1 MISIATTYYNRK
13 IQFINTLKSLELSK
27 IKDFEVIA
35 VDDCSDDNQRIED
48 LEKRFKFLKVHRI
61 NKKDKWYHNP
71 CIPFNIA
78 FSLCKG
84 DKIIIQNAECLHY
97 SDILSR
103 TEENLNDSNYLS
115 FANYSI
121 DQDTTERIN
130 KCEKIKEF
138 IDSYPMNDNRFDF
151 YGNGVNGWY
160 NHGVYRPC
168 AFHFCSAITR
178 SNLIELNGF
187 DESYANGICYDDN
200 EILYRINLKGLKII
214 FEDDFKSI
222 HQYHEKFYY
231 NKDNYM
237 SLENINRNIFHNLTQ
252 RRLSYKVNNRNI
264 FKYD

>member
-1 MISIATTYYNRK
+1 MISIVTTYFNRK
-13 IQFINTLKSLELSK
+13 KQFINTLKSLELSK
-27 IKDFEVIA
+27 VKDFEVIA
-35 VDDCSDDNQRIED
+35 VDDGSDENECIKN
-48 LEKRFKFLKVHRI
+48 LESDFKFLKTYKI
-61 NKKDKWYHNP
+61 NKKDKWYQNP
-71 CIPFNIA
+71 CIPFNIG
-78 FSLCKG
+78 FSLSKG

-103 TEENLNDSNYLS
+103 TEENLNHYNYLS

-121 DQDTTERIN
+121 DKEMTKRIN

-160 NHGVYRPC
+160 NHGIYRPC

-178 SNLIELNGF
+178 KNLIELNGF
-187 DESYANGICYDDN
+187 DEHYANGICYDDN

-237 SLENINRNIFHNLTQ
+237 SLENINKNIFYNLTQ
-252 RRLSYKVNNRNI
+252 RRLSYKVNDRNI

>member
-13 IQFINTLKSLELSK
+13 NQFINTLKSLELSK

-61 NKKDKWYHNP
+61 NKEDKWYNNP

-78 FSLCKG
+78 FSKCSG
-84 DKIIIQNAECLHY
+84 NKIIIQNAECLHY
-97 SDILSR
+97 SDILNR
-103 TEENLNDSNYLS
+103 TEEKLNDYNYLS
-115 FANYSI
+115 FATYSI
-121 DQDTTERIN
+121 DEEETKKIN
-130 KCEKIKEF
+130 KYEKINDF
-138 IDSYPMNDNRFDF
+138 INSFSINDDRFDF

-178 SNLIELNGF
+178 RNLIELNGF
-187 DESYANGICYDDN
+187 DELYANGICYDDN
-200 EILYRINLKGLKII
+200 EFLYRIILKELNII

-231 NKDNYM
+231 NKNNHM
-237 SLENINRNIFHNLTQ
+237 CLENINKNLFNNLTK
-252 RRLSYKVNNRNI
+252 RCLSYRVNNRNI
-264 FKYD
+264 LKK

>member
-1 MISIATTYYNRK
+1 
-13 IQFINTLKSLELSK
+13 LELSK

-48 LEKRFKFLKVHRI
+48 LEKRFKFLKVHLI
-61 NKKDKWYHNP
+61 NKEDKWYHNP

-84 DKIIIQNAECLHY
+84 DKIIIQNAECLHH

>member
-13 IQFINTLKSLELSK
+13 NQFINTLKSLELSK
-27 IKDFEVIA
+27 VKDFEVIA

-48 LEKRFKFLKVHRI
+48 LEKRFKFLKVYRI
-61 NKKDKWYHNP
+61 DKEDKWYHNP

-84 DKIIIQNAECLHY
+84 DKIIVQNAECLHH
-97 SDILSR
+97 SDILTR
-103 TEENLNDSNYLS
+103 TEQNLNDSNYLS

-121 DQDTTERIN
+121 DEETTKKIS
-130 KCEKIKEF
+130 KHEKIKEF

-160 NHGVYRPC
+160 NHGIYRPC
-168 AFHFCSAITR
+168 AFHFCSGITR
-178 SNLIELNGF
+178 KNLIELNGF

-200 EILYRINLKGLKII
+200 EFLYRINLKGLKII

-222 HQYHEKFYY
+222 HQYHEKVNYI
-231 NKDNYM
+231 KDN
-237 SLENINRNIFHNLTQ
+237 STHLEAINRNIFNNTTQ
-252 RRLSYKVNNRNI
+252 RCLSYKVNNRNI
-264 FKYD
+264 F